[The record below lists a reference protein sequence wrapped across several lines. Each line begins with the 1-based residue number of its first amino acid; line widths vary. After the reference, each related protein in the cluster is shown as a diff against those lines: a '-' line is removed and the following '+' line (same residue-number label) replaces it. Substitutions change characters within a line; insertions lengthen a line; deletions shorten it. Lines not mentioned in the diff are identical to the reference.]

1 MVLLVTRVHK
11 NFSVGNYKPQATSP
25 GTDQKNNYYCIIK
38 TRVGV
43 KGVYKN
49 ILVKSRTF
57 LCQIAMGGEESNKI
71 GVEKRF

>member
-1 MVLLVTRVHK
+1 MVLLVSRVHK

-43 KGVYKN
+43 K
-49 ILVKSRTF
+49 IF
-57 LCQIAMGGEESNKI
+57 L
-71 GVEKRF
+71 